1 MKTVNQNQIRWNNKT
16 VTTLKI
22 AVNTFNKK
30 ISELERT
37 EARNY
42 IPEKINFQD
51 IKKTI
56 TTESELKRVVKNL
69 RSIRTEGNA
78 GLYVNEAGQEMT
90 VWEHKMLQKNVRRA
104 VARIDKQI
112 ESLNEPISDGF
123 SRAQMGSIEL
133 RTLEARRKNLLNFN
147 MKKGFEFSQ
156 IKKSANYQGSS
167 DYDMKK
173 AIVYKENYIDVLK
186 RYQGFFGYEFLQ
198 EQLRK
203 LSNPI
208 DFYNKFKNGNEF
220 TVDLTYQ
227 STQTYTFERF
237 VEFLKDVFGEEEF
250 NKWLE
255 KQNEKDKNF
264 YNETVSDNR
273 LKTRK
278 SYKYRLEVDGKIVSQ
293 ADNKSIL
300 NKQALDLKGNIRV
313 IEN

>member
-1 MKTVNQNQIRWNNKT
+1 MKAVNQNQIRWDSKT

-30 ISELERT
+30 ISQLERT
-37 EARNY
+37 EAKSY
-42 IPEKINFQD
+42 LPAKINFQD

-69 RSIRTEGNA
+69 RSIKTEGNA
-78 GLYVNEAGQEMT
+78 DLYVNEAGEKMT
-90 VWEHKMLQKNVRRA
+90 VWEHKMLEKNVRRA

-123 SRAQMGSIEL
+123 SRAQMGSVEL

-156 IKKSANYQGSS
+156 IKRSASFQGSS
-167 DYDMKK
+167 DYNMKK
-173 AIVYKENYIDVLK
+173 AIVYRENYVEVLK
-186 RYQGFFGYEFLQ
+186 RYEGYFGYEFLQ
-198 EQLRK
+198 KQLKR
-203 LSNPI
+203 LSNPL
-208 DFYNKFKNGNEF
+208 DFYETMKNGNEF

-227 STQTYTFERF
+227 SSQTYTFERF
-237 VEFLKDVFGEEEF
+237 VEFLKDAFGEEEF

-264 YNETVSDNR
+264 YNEVVSKN
-273 LKTRK
+273 
-278 SYKYRLEVDGKIVSQ
+278 Q
-293 ADNKSIL
+293 
-300 NKQALDLKGNIRV
+300 
-313 IEN
+313 